1 MKVEHNLEYDGMEL
15 EVVIDFDEP
24 EPEEEYRGG
33 VSILS
38 IVYNDLDITNDFT
51 DEEME
56 EISNIIYENNYK

>member
-24 EPEEEYRGG
+24 EPEEGYRGG

-56 EISNIIYENNYK
+56 EISNIIYEDNYK

>member
-51 DEEME
+51 DEEIE
-56 EISNIIYENNYK
+56 KISNIIYENNYK

>member
-24 EPEEEYRGG
+24 EPEEWYRGG